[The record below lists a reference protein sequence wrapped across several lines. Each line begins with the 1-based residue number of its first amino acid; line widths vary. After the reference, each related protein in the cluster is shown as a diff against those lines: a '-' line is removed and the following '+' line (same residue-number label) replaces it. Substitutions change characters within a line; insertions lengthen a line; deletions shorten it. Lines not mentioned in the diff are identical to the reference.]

1 MTLLWN
7 RADLLAATSG
17 RFASTSHDDIA
28 GTGVS
33 IDTRTLRPG
42 DVFIALQG
50 ENSNGHA
57 HVAAALDA
65 GAAAVVAHEPCG
77 IDDPRILMV
86 RDTLAAMRDMAHFAR
101 ARFTG
106 RMVAVTGSVGKTS
119 VKDMLRHALA
129 ACGPTHYAVAS
140 YNNHW
145 GVPLTLARLPADA
158 AYCVCEI
165 GMNHPGEI
173 QPLAVMVR
181 PDVAVVTTVASS
193 HLGLMGS
200 LEAIA
205 REKAEILLAL
215 PRGGG
220 TGIVPAGVTG
230 VEYFR
235 RNAESME
242 AALWWAG
249 HTPDCAAYETNVRTD
264 AQGSGFDLSL
274 PGWQGHARVN
284 APGRHMADNAMLA
297 LAAAHAAG
305 ADMGHA
311 VAGLATFRPGAGRG
325 AMAKVMHDKVTLLD
339 ESYNASPASVRA
351 ALDLLGL
358 VATGRRVAI
367 LGDMLEL
374 GAFARHEH
382 TSLLPAVRANAD
394 IVFCCGPNMKTLF
407 DTLPSSLQGGW
418 MPDSRMLAPLVR
430 AALRAGDTVMVK
442 GSLGSRMRHVV
453 TAMQADDAR
462 VGPA

>member
-17 RFASTSHDDIA
+17 HFPSASHADIA

-33 IDTRTLRPG
+33 IDTRTLQPG
-42 DVFIALQG
+42 DVFIALKG

-77 IDDPRILMV
+77 DDPRILHV
-86 RDTLAAMRDMAHFAR
+86 DDTLVAMQDMARFAR
-101 ARFTG
+101 MRFAG

-119 VKDMLRHALA
+119 VKDMLRHALQP
-129 ACGPTHYAVAS
+129 CGPTHYAVAS

-145 GVPLTLARLPADA
+145 GVPLTLARLPATA

-173 QPLAVMVR
+173 APLAAMVR

-200 LEAIA
+200 IDAIA

-215 PRGGG
+215 PRGG
-220 TGIVPAGVTG
+220 TGIVPHDVTG
-230 VEYFR
+230 AAYFR
-235 RNAESME
+235 DNA
-242 AALWWAG
+242 ATAGATLWWAG
-249 HTPDCAAYETNVRTD
+249 TTADCTVQAMDVKSD
-264 AQGSGFDLSL
+264 AHGSGFDLRL

-284 APGRHMADNAMLA
+284 APGRHMAGNAMLA
-297 LAAAHAAG
+297 LAAAHALG

-311 VAGLATFRPGAGRG
+311 VAGLATFHPGAGRG
-325 AMAKVMHDKVTLLD
+325 AMARVMHDKVTLLD
-339 ESYNASPASVRA
+339 ESYNASPASVQA
-351 ALDLLGL
+351 ALNLLGL
-358 VATGRRVAI
+358 VATGRRIAV

-382 TSLLPAVRANAD
+382 VSLLPAVRANAD

-418 MPDSRMLAPLVR
+418 TPDSRQLAPLVH

-453 TAMQADDAR
+453 AAIAADDAW
-462 VGPA
+462 VGQA